1 MLGSF
6 RKFSG
11 SIYAKI
17 LLGIIIIPFIFWGMG
32 SSITGGSKNV
42 VVVIDKEKYSIQHFS
57 NFIKKTALK
66 KVEANDVE
74 GFLFAFISEKLI
86 EKEIEH
92 FGIKLSDNSLSK
104 LIRHQEQFKREN
116 KFSRTEY
123 EKFLIKNN
131 VTAINFESI
140 LSKEEKKKQL
150 LDFVGGGAS
159 PSKFLVN
166 ISYDKINQKRV
177 IELINLNDV
186 FKIQL
191 NFSEDQIKTYFENN
205 KNKYT
210 KIYKSVKL
218 LELSPKKL
226 VDNNEFN
233 DLFFKK
239 IDEIDDLIFGGEK
252 LNYIIQKFNLEKPN
266 SFTINEL
273 GKDINSK
280 INKKITKDLIEK
292 IFNIKEIEPTVLI
305 EDKNK
310 YFIVELVKTESI
322 QKDYRDDLIKKEI
335 LLDLGKKTKRK
346 LISEIVDKINKNNF
360 NKYDFDKLSKNENV
374 NIKKISLNNQNDDK
388 ILKKEIVNQ
397 IYTFPEKKVIIVN
410 DIGLSENFLIYIDKI
425 KNVTIDENSEE
436 YQKYFNLSKNQIVS
450 ELYNTYENY
459 IQKKYKI
466 DINYQA
472 LDAIKNSYN
481 Q

>member
-17 LLGIIIIPFIFWGMG
+17 LLGIIVVPFVFWGMG

-42 VVVIDKEKYSIQHFS
+42 VVVIDKEKYSTQHFS
-57 NFIKKTALK
+57 NFIKRTALK
-66 KVEANDVE
+66 KVEATDVE

-92 FGIKLSDNSLSK
+92 SGIKLSDNSLSR
-104 LIRHQEQFKREN
+104 LIKNQEHFKREN

-150 LDFVGGGAS
+150 LDFIGGGVS

-166 ISYDKINQKRV
+166 ISYDKINQKRA
-177 IELINLNDV
+177 IELISLDEV
-186 FKIQL
+186 FEKQL
-191 NFSEDQIKTYFENN
+191 NFSDDQVKMYFENN
-205 KNKYT
+205 KDKYT

-239 IDEIDDLIFGGEK
+239 IDEIDDLIFGGGK

-266 SFTINEL
+266 SFTIDEL

-280 INKKITKDLIEK
+280 MNKKITKDLIVK
-292 IFNIKEIEPTVLI
+292 IFNIEEIEPTVLI
-305 EDKNK
+305 EDKDK

-322 QKDYRDDLIKKEI
+322 QKDYGDDLIKKEI
-335 LLDLGKKTKRK
+335 LLDLSKKTKRK
-346 LISEIVDKINKNNF
+346 LITEIIDKINKNNF

-374 NIKKISLNNQNDDK
+374 NIKKISLNNLNDDK

-481 Q
+481 

>member
-17 LLGIIIIPFIFWGMG
+17 LLGIIIIPFVFWGMG

-150 LDFVGGGAS
+150 LDFIGGGAS

-205 KNKYT
+205 KNKYN

-280 INKKITKDLIEK
+280 MNKKITKDLIEK

-322 QKDYRDDLIKKEI
+322 QKGIGDDFIKKEI
-335 LLDLGKKTKRK
+335 LLDLGKKTKRR
-346 LISEIVDKINKNNF
+346 LITEIIVKINKNNF
-360 NKYDFDKLSKNENV
+360 NKYDFDKLSKDKNV

-436 YQKYFNLSKNQIVS
+436 YQKYFDLSKNQIVS

-481 Q
+481 

>member
-17 LLGIIIIPFIFWGMG
+17 LLGIIVIPFVFWGMG
-32 SSITGGSKNV
+32 STITGGSKNV
-42 VVVIDKEKYSIQHFS
+42 VVVIDKEKYSIQHFG
-57 NFIKKTALK
+57 NFIRRTALK

-92 FGIKLSDNSLSK
+92 FGIKLSDNSLTR
-104 LIRHQEQFKREN
+104 LIKNQEHFKREN

-150 LDFVGGGAS
+150 LDFIGGGVS

-166 ISYDKINQKRV
+166 ISYDKINQKRA
-177 IELINLNDV
+177 IELISLDEV
-186 FKIQL
+186 FEKQL
-191 NFSEDQIKTYFENN
+191 NFSDDQVKMYFENN
-205 KNKYT
+205 KDTYT
-210 KIYKSVKL
+210 KVYKSVKL
-218 LELSPKKL
+218 LELSPKRL
-226 VDNNEFN
+226 VDNNELN

-266 SFTINEL
+266 SFTIDEL

-280 INKKITKDLIEK
+280 INKKITKDLIVK
-292 IFNIKEIEPTVLI
+292 IFNIEEIEPTVLI
-305 EDKNK
+305 EVKDK

-374 NIKKISLNNQNDDK
+374 NIKKINLNNLNDNK
-388 ILKKEIVNQ
+388 ILKKEIVKQ

-410 DIGLSENFLIYIDKI
+410 DIGLSENLLIYIDKI

-436 YQKYFNLSKNQIVS
+436 YQKYFDLSKNQIVN

-466 DINYQA
+466 DINYQT

-481 Q
+481 

>member
-17 LLGIIIIPFIFWGMG
+17 LLGIIVVPFVFWGMG
-32 SSITGGSKNV
+32 STITGGSKNV
-42 VVVIDKEKYSIQHFS
+42 VVVIDKEKYSIQHFG
-57 NFIKKTALK
+57 NFIRRTALK

-74 GFLFAFISEKLI
+74 EFLFAFISEKLI

-92 FGIKLSDNSLSK
+92 FGIKLSDNSLTR
-104 LIRHQEQFKREN
+104 LIKNQEHFKREN

-150 LDFVGGGAS
+150 LDFIGGGVS

-166 ISYDKINQKRV
+166 ISYDKINQKRA
-177 IELINLNDV
+177 IELISLDEV
-186 FKIQL
+186 FEKQL
-191 NFSEDQIKTYFENN
+191 NFSDDQVKMYFENN
-205 KNKYT
+205 KDKYT
-210 KIYKSVKL
+210 KVYKSVKL

-226 VDNNEFN
+226 VDNNELN

-266 SFTINEL
+266 SFTIDEL

-280 INKKITKDLIEK
+280 MNKKITKDLIVK
-292 IFNIKEIEPTVLI
+292 IFNIEEIEPTILI
-305 EDKNK
+305 EDKDK

-436 YQKYFNLSKNQIVS
+436 YQKYFDLSKNQIVN

-466 DINYQA
+466 DINYQT
-472 LDAIKNSYN
+472 LDTIKNSYN
-481 Q
+481 

>member
-17 LLGIIIIPFIFWGMG
+17 LLGIIIIPFVFWGMG

-150 LDFVGGGAS
+150 LDFIGGGAS

-205 KNKYT
+205 KNKYN

-280 INKKITKDLIEK
+280 MNKKITKDLIEK

-322 QKDYRDDLIKKEI
+322 QKGIGDDFIKKEI
-335 LLDLGKKTKRK
+335 LLDLGKKTKRR
-346 LISEIVDKINKNNF
+346 LITEIIDKINKNNF
-360 NKYDFDKLSKNENV
+360 NKYDFDKLSKDKNV

-481 Q
+481 

>member
-17 LLGIIIIPFIFWGMG
+17 LLGIIIIPFVFWGMG

-42 VVVIDKEKYSIQHFS
+42 VVVIDKEKYSTQHFG
-57 NFIKKTALK
+57 NFIRRTALK
-66 KVEANDVE
+66 KVEANDIE

-92 FGIKLSDNSLSK
+92 FGIKLSDNSLTR
-104 LIRHQEQFKREN
+104 LIKNQEHFKREN

-150 LDFVGGGAS
+150 LDFIGGGVS

-166 ISYDKINQKRV
+166 ISYDKINQKRA
-177 IELINLNDV
+177 IELISLDEV
-186 FKIQL
+186 FEKQL
-191 NFSEDQIKTYFENN
+191 NFSDDQVKMYFENN
-205 KNKYT
+205 KDKYT

-226 VDNNEFN
+226 VDNNELN

-266 SFTINEL
+266 SFTIDEL

-280 INKKITKDLIEK
+280 MNKKITKDLIVK
-292 IFNIKEIEPTVLI
+292 IFNIEEIEPTILI
-305 EDKNK
+305 EDKDK

-374 NIKKISLNNQNDDK
+374 NIKKISLNNLNDDK
-388 ILKKEIVNQ
+388 ILKKEIVKQ

-436 YQKYFNLSKNQIVS
+436 YQKYFDLSKNQIVN

-466 DINYQA
+466 DINYQT
-472 LDAIKNSYN
+472 LDTIKNSYN
-481 Q
+481 

>member
-150 LDFVGGGAS
+150 LDFIGGGAS

-205 KNKYT
+205 KNKYN

-280 INKKITKDLIEK
+280 MNKKITKNLIEK

-322 QKDYRDDLIKKEI
+322 QKGIGDDFIKKEI
-335 LLDLGKKTKRK
+335 LLDLGKKTKRR
-346 LISEIVDKINKNNF
+346 LITEIIVKINKNNF
-360 NKYDFDKLSKNENV
+360 NKYDFDKLSKDKNV

-410 DIGLSENFLIYIDKI
+410 DIDLSENFLIYIDKI

-481 Q
+481 

>member
-17 LLGIIIIPFIFWGMG
+17 LLGIIIIPFVFWGMG

-205 KNKYT
+205 KNKYN

-239 IDEIDDLIFGGEK
+239 IDEIDDLIFGGKK

-280 INKKITKDLIEK
+280 MNKKITKDLIEK

-322 QKDYRDDLIKKEI
+322 QIGIGDDFIKKEI
-335 LLDLGKKTKRK
+335 LLDLGKKTKRR
-346 LISEIVDKINKNNF
+346 LITEIIVKINKNNF
-360 NKYDFDKLSKNENV
+360 NKYDFDKLSKDKNV

-481 Q
+481 

>member
-150 LDFVGGGAS
+150 LDFIGGGAS

-205 KNKYT
+205 KNKYN

-280 INKKITKDLIEK
+280 MNKKITKDLIEK

-322 QKDYRDDLIKKEI
+322 QKGIGDDFIKKEI
-335 LLDLGKKTKRK
+335 LLDLGKKTKRR
-346 LISEIVDKINKNNF
+346 LITEIIDKINKNNF
-360 NKYDFDKLSKNENV
+360 NKYDFDKLSKDKNV

-481 Q
+481 

>member
-205 KNKYT
+205 KNKYN

-280 INKKITKDLIEK
+280 MNKKITKDLIEE

-322 QKDYRDDLIKKEI
+322 QKGIGDDFIKKEI
-335 LLDLGKKTKRK
+335 LLDLGKKTKRR
-346 LISEIVDKINKNNF
+346 LITEIIDKINKNNF
-360 NKYDFDKLSKNENV
+360 NKYDFDKLSKDKNV

-410 DIGLSENFLIYIDKI
+410 DIDLSENFLIYIDKI

-481 Q
+481 

>member
-74 GFLFAFISEKLI
+74 GFLFSFISEKLI

-150 LDFVGGGAS
+150 LDFIGGGAS

-205 KNKYT
+205 KNKYN

-280 INKKITKDLIEK
+280 MNKKITKDLIEK

-322 QKDYRDDLIKKEI
+322 QKGIEDDFIKKEI
-335 LLDLGKKTKRK
+335 LLDLGKKTKRR
-346 LISEIVDKINKNNF
+346 LITEIIDKINKNNF
-360 NKYDFDKLSKNENV
+360 NKYDFDKLSKDKNV

-481 Q
+481 

>member
-17 LLGIIIIPFIFWGMG
+17 LLGIIIIPFVFWGMG

-150 LDFVGGGAS
+150 LDFIGGGAS

-205 KNKYT
+205 KNKYN

-280 INKKITKDLIEK
+280 MNKKITKDLIEK

-322 QKDYRDDLIKKEI
+322 QIGIGDDFIKKEI
-335 LLDLGKKTKRK
+335 LLDLGKKTKRR
-346 LISEIVDKINKNNF
+346 LITEIIDKINKNNF
-360 NKYDFDKLSKNENV
+360 NKYDFDKLSKDKNV

-410 DIGLSENFLIYIDKI
+410 DIDLSENFLIYIDKI

-481 Q
+481 

>member
-205 KNKYT
+205 KNKYN

-280 INKKITKDLIEK
+280 MNKKITKDLIEK

-322 QKDYRDDLIKKEI
+322 QIGIGDDFIKKEI
-335 LLDLGKKTKRK
+335 LLDLGKKTKRR
-346 LISEIVDKINKNNF
+346 LITEIIDKINKNNF
-360 NKYDFDKLSKNENV
+360 NKYDFDKLSKDKNV

-410 DIGLSENFLIYIDKI
+410 DIDLSENFLIYIDKI

-481 Q
+481 

>member
-17 LLGIIIIPFIFWGMG
+17 LLGIIIIPFVFWGMG

-42 VVVIDKEKYSIQHFS
+42 VVVIDKEKYSIQHFG
-57 NFIKKTALK
+57 NFIKRTALK
-66 KVEANDVE
+66 KGEASDVE
-74 GFLFAFISEKLI
+74 EFLFAFISEKLI

-92 FGIKLSDNSLSK
+92 FGIKLSDNSLTR
-104 LIRHQEQFKREN
+104 LIKNQEQFKREN

-150 LDFVGGGAS
+150 LDFIGSGAS

-166 ISYDKINQKRV
+166 ISYDKINQKRA
-177 IELINLNDV
+177 IELISLDEV
-186 FKIQL
+186 FEKQL
-191 NFSEDQIKTYFENN
+191 NFSDDQVKMYFENN
-205 KNKYT
+205 KDKYI
-210 KIYKSVKL
+210 KIYKSIKL

-266 SFTINEL
+266 SFTINDL

-280 INKKITKDLIEK
+280 MNKKITKDLIEK

-305 EDKNK
+305 ENKNK

-322 QKDYRDDLIKKEI
+322 QRDYGDDLVKKEI

-346 LISEIVDKINKNNF
+346 LITEIIDKINKNNF
-360 NKYDFDKLSKNENV
+360 NKYDFDKLSKDKNV
-374 NIKKISLNNQNDDK
+374 NIKKISLNSQNDDK

-410 DIGLSENFLIYIDKI
+410 NISLSENFLIYIDKI

-466 DINYQA
+466 DINYQT
-472 LDAIKNSYN
+472 LDVIKNSYN
-481 Q
+481 

>member
-150 LDFVGGGAS
+150 LDFIGGGAS

-205 KNKYT
+205 KNKYN

-280 INKKITKDLIEK
+280 MNKKITKDLIEK

-305 EDKNK
+305 EDQEK

-322 QKDYRDDLIKKEI
+322 QKGIGDDFIKKEI
-335 LLDLGKKTKRK
+335 LLDLGKKTKRR
-346 LISEIVDKINKNNF
+346 LITEIIVKINKNNF
-360 NKYDFDKLSKNENV
+360 NKYDFDKLSKDKNV

-436 YQKYFNLSKNQIVS
+436 YQKYFDLSKNQIVS

-481 Q
+481 

>member
-17 LLGIIIIPFIFWGMG
+17 LLGIIIIPFVFWGMG

-150 LDFVGGGAS
+150 LDFIGGGAS

-186 FKIQL
+186 FKIKL

-205 KNKYT
+205 KNKYN

-280 INKKITKDLIEK
+280 MNKKITKDLIEK

-322 QKDYRDDLIKKEI
+322 QKGIGDDFIKKEI
-335 LLDLGKKTKRK
+335 LLDLGKKTKRR
-346 LISEIVDKINKNNF
+346 LITEIIDKINKNNF
-360 NKYDFDKLSKNENV
+360 NKYDFDKLSKDKNV

-425 KNVTIDENSEE
+425 KNVTIDENSGE

-481 Q
+481 

>member
-17 LLGIIIIPFIFWGMG
+17 LLGIIVVPFVFWGMG
-32 SSITGGSKNV
+32 STITGGSKNV
-42 VVVIDKEKYSIQHFS
+42 VVVIDKEKYSTQHFG
-57 NFIKKTALK
+57 NFIRRTALK

-92 FGIKLSDNSLSK
+92 FGIKLSDNSLSR
-104 LIRHQEQFKREN
+104 LIKNHEHFKREN

-150 LDFVGGGAS
+150 LDFIGGGVS

-166 ISYDKINQKRV
+166 ISYDKINQKRA
-177 IELINLNDV
+177 IELISLDEV
-186 FKIQL
+186 FEKQL
-191 NFSEDQIKTYFENN
+191 NFSDDQVKIYFENN
-205 KNKYT
+205 KDKYT
-210 KIYKSVKL
+210 KVYKTVKL

-226 VDNNEFN
+226 VDNNELN

-252 LNYIIQKFNLEKPN
+252 LNNIIQKFNLEKPN
-266 SFTINEL
+266 SFTIDEL

-280 INKKITKDLIEK
+280 MNKKITKDLIVK
-292 IFNIKEIEPTVLI
+292 IFNIEEIEPTILI
-305 EDKNK
+305 EDKDK

-322 QKDYRDDLIKKEI
+322 QKDYRGDLIKKEI

-374 NIKKISLNNQNDDK
+374 NIKKISLNNLNDDK
-388 ILKKEIVNQ
+388 ILKKEIVKQ

-436 YQKYFNLSKNQIVS
+436 YQKYFDLSKNQIVN

-466 DINYQA
+466 DINYQT
-472 LDAIKNSYN
+472 LDTIKNSYN
-481 Q
+481 

>member
-17 LLGIIIIPFIFWGMG
+17 LLGIIIIPFVFWGMG

-150 LDFVGGGAS
+150 LDFIGGGAS

-205 KNKYT
+205 KNKYN

-280 INKKITKDLIEK
+280 MNKKITKDLIEK

-322 QKDYRDDLIKKEI
+322 QKGIGDDFIKKEI
-335 LLDLGKKTKRK
+335 LLDLGKKTKRR
-346 LISEIVDKINKNNF
+346 LITEIIVKINKNNF
-360 NKYDFDKLSKNENV
+360 NKYDFDKLSKDKNV
-374 NIKKISLNNQNDDK
+374 NIKKISLNNKNDDK

-481 Q
+481 

>member
-205 KNKYT
+205 KNKYN

-280 INKKITKDLIEK
+280 MNKKITKDLIEK

-322 QKDYRDDLIKKEI
+322 QIGIGDDFIKKEI
-335 LLDLGKKTKRK
+335 LLDLGKKTKRR
-346 LISEIVDKINKNNF
+346 LITEIIVKINKNNF
-360 NKYDFDKLSKNENV
+360 NKYDFDKLSKDKNV

-410 DIGLSENFLIYIDKI
+410 DIDLSENFLIYIDKI

-481 Q
+481 

>member
-186 FKIQL
+186 FKKQL
-191 NFSEDQIKTYFENN
+191 NFSEDQIKAYFENN
-205 KNKYT
+205 KNNYI

-280 INKKITKDLIEK
+280 MNKKITKDLIEK

-322 QKDYRDDLIKKEI
+322 QKGIEDDFIRKEI
-335 LLDLGKKTKRK
+335 LLDLGKKTKRR
-346 LISEIVDKINKNNF
+346 LITEIIDKINKNNF
-360 NKYDFDKLSKNENV
+360 NKYDFDKLSKDKNV

-481 Q
+481 

>member
-17 LLGIIIIPFIFWGMG
+17 LLGIIIIPFVFWGMG

-205 KNKYT
+205 KNKYN

-233 DLFFKK
+233 DLFFKR

-280 INKKITKDLIEK
+280 MNNEITKDLIEK

-322 QKDYRDDLIKKEI
+322 QIGIGDDFIKKEI
-335 LLDLGKKTKRK
+335 LLDLGKKTKRR
-346 LISEIVDKINKNNF
+346 LITEIIVKINKNNF
-360 NKYDFDKLSKNENV
+360 NKYDFDKLSKDKNV

-410 DIGLSENFLIYIDKI
+410 DIDLSENFLIYIDKI

-481 Q
+481 

>member
-92 FGIKLSDNSLSK
+92 FGIKLSDNSLTR
-104 LIRHQEQFKREN
+104 LIKNQEHFKREN

-150 LDFVGGGAS
+150 LDFIGGGAS

-166 ISYDKINQKRV
+166 ISYDKINQKRA
-177 IELINLNDV
+177 IELISLDEV
-186 FKIQL
+186 FEKQL
-191 NFSEDQIKTYFENN
+191 NFSDDQVKMYFENN
-205 KNKYT
+205 KDKYT
-210 KIYKSVKL
+210 KVYKSVKL

-226 VDNNEFN
+226 VDNNELN

-266 SFTINEL
+266 SFTIDEL

-280 INKKITKDLIEK
+280 MNKKITKDLIVK
-292 IFNIKEIEPTVLI
+292 IFNIEEIEPTILI
-305 EDKNK
+305 EDKDK

-322 QKDYRDDLIKKEI
+322 QKDYRGDLIKKEI
-335 LLDLGKKTKRK
+335 LLDLGKKTKRR
-346 LISEIVDKINKNNF
+346 LITEIIDKINKNNF

-374 NIKKISLNNQNDDK
+374 NIKKINLNNLSDDK

-481 Q
+481 

>member
-17 LLGIIIIPFIFWGMG
+17 LLGIIVIPFVFWGMG
-32 SSITGGSKNV
+32 STITGGSKNV
-42 VVVIDKEKYSIQHFS
+42 VVVIDKEKYSIQHFG
-57 NFIKKTALK
+57 NFIRRTALK

-92 FGIKLSDNSLSK
+92 FGIKLSDNSLSR
-104 LIRHQEQFKREN
+104 LIKNQEHFKREN

-150 LDFVGGGAS
+150 LDFIGGGVS

-166 ISYDKINQKRV
+166 ISYDKINQKRA
-177 IELINLNDV
+177 IELISLDEV
-186 FKIQL
+186 FEKQL
-191 NFSEDQIKTYFENN
+191 NFSDDQVKMYFENN
-205 KNKYT
+205 KDKYT
-210 KIYKSVKL
+210 KVYKSVKL

-226 VDNNEFN
+226 VDNNELN

-266 SFTINEL
+266 SFTIDEL

-280 INKKITKDLIEK
+280 MNKKITKDLIVK
-292 IFNIKEIEPTVLI
+292 IFNIEEIEPTILI
-305 EDKNK
+305 EDKDK

-346 LISEIVDKINKNNF
+346 LISEIIDKINKNNF

-374 NIKKISLNNQNDDK
+374 NIKKISLNNLNDDK
-388 ILKKEIVNQ
+388 ILKKEIVKQ

-436 YQKYFNLSKNQIVS
+436 YQKYFDLSKNQIVN

-466 DINYQA
+466 DINYQT
-472 LDAIKNSYN
+472 LDTIKNSYN
-481 Q
+481 

>member
-42 VVVIDKEKYSIQHFS
+42 VVVIDKEKYSTQHFG
-57 NFIKKTALK
+57 NFIRRTALK

-74 GFLFAFISEKLI
+74 GFLFAFINEKLI

-92 FGIKLSDNSLSK
+92 SGIKLSDNSLTR
-104 LIRHQEQFKREN
+104 LIKNQERFKREN

-123 EKFLIKNN
+123 EKFLIKHN

-150 LDFVGGGAS
+150 LDFIGGGVS

-166 ISYDKINQKRV
+166 ISYDKINQKRA
-177 IELINLNDV
+177 IELISLDEV
-186 FKIQL
+186 FEKQL
-191 NFSEDQIKTYFENN
+191 NFSDDQVKMYFENN
-205 KNKYT
+205 KDKYT
-210 KIYKSVKL
+210 KVYKSVKL

-226 VDNNEFN
+226 VDNNELN

-266 SFTINEL
+266 SFTIDEL

-280 INKKITKDLIEK
+280 MNKKITKDLIVK
-292 IFNIKEIEPTVLI
+292 IFNIEEIEPTILI
-305 EDKNK
+305 EDKDK

-360 NKYDFDKLSKNENV
+360 NKYEFDELSKNENV
-374 NIKKISLNNQNDDK
+374 NIKKISLNNLNDDK
-388 ILKKEIVNQ
+388 ILKKEIVKQ

-436 YQKYFNLSKNQIVS
+436 YQKYFNLSKNQIVR

-459 IQKKYKI
+459 IDKKYKI
-466 DINYQA
+466 DINYQT
-472 LDAIKNSYN
+472 LDTIKNSYN
-481 Q
+481 

>member
-17 LLGIIIIPFIFWGMG
+17 LLGIIIIPFVFWGMG

-205 KNKYT
+205 KNKYN

-280 INKKITKDLIEK
+280 MNKKITKDLIEK

-322 QKDYRDDLIKKEI
+322 QKGIGDDFIKKEI
-335 LLDLGKKTKRK
+335 LLDLGKKTKRR
-346 LISEIVDKINKNNF
+346 LITEIIDKINKNNF
-360 NKYDFDKLSKNENV
+360 NKYDFDKLSKDKNV

-410 DIGLSENFLIYIDKI
+410 DIDLSENFLIYIDKI

-481 Q
+481 

>member
-150 LDFVGGGAS
+150 LDFIGGGAS

-205 KNKYT
+205 KNKYN

-280 INKKITKDLIEK
+280 MNKKITKDLIEK

-322 QKDYRDDLIKKEI
+322 QIGIGDDFIKKEI
-335 LLDLGKKTKRK
+335 LLDLGKKTKRR
-346 LISEIVDKINKNNF
+346 LITEIIVKINKNNF
-360 NKYDFDKLSKNENV
+360 NKYDFDKLSKDKNV

-410 DIGLSENFLIYIDKI
+410 DIDLSENFLIYIDKI

-481 Q
+481 

>member
-17 LLGIIIIPFIFWGMG
+17 LLGIIIIPFVFWGMG

-150 LDFVGGGAS
+150 LDFIGGGAS

-205 KNKYT
+205 KNKYN

-252 LNYIIQKFNLEKPN
+252 LNYIIQKFNLETPN

-273 GKDINSK
+273 GEDINSK
-280 INKKITKDLIEK
+280 MNKKITKDLIEK

-322 QKDYRDDLIKKEI
+322 QIGIGDDFIKKEI
-335 LLDLGKKTKRK
+335 LLDLGKKTKRR
-346 LISEIVDKINKNNF
+346 LITEIIVKINKNNF
-360 NKYDFDKLSKNENV
+360 NKYDFDKLSKDKNV

-410 DIGLSENFLIYIDKI
+410 DIDLSENFLIYIDKI

-481 Q
+481 

>member
-17 LLGIIIIPFIFWGMG
+17 LLGIIIIPFVFWGMG

-42 VVVIDKEKYSIQHFS
+42 VVVIDKEKYSIQHFG
-57 NFIKKTALK
+57 NFIKRTALK
-66 KVEANDVE
+66 TVKANDVE
-74 GFLFAFISEKLI
+74 EYLFAFISEKLI

-92 FGIKLSDNSLSK
+92 FGIKLSDNSLTR
-104 LIRHQEQFKREN
+104 LIKHQEHFKREN

-123 EKFLIKNN
+123 EKFLLKNN
-131 VTAINFESI
+131 VTAANFEFI

-150 LDFVGGGAS
+150 LDFIGGGVF

-166 ISYDKINQKRV
+166 ISYDKVNQKRT

-186 FKIQL
+186 FEKQL
-191 NFSEDQIKTYFENN
+191 SFSEDQIKTYFENN

-218 LELSPKKL
+218 LELSPKEL
-226 VDNNEFN
+226 VNNDEFS

-252 LNYIIQKFNLEKPN
+252 LNYIIQKFNLKKPN
-266 SFTINEL
+266 SFTVNEL

-280 INKKITKDLIEK
+280 MNKKITKDLIKK
-292 IFNIKEIEPTVLI
+292 IFNIEEIQPTILI
-305 EDKNK
+305 EDKDK
-310 YFIVELVKTESI
+310 YFIIELVKTENI
-322 QKDYRDDLIKKEI
+322 QKDYRDDFTEKEI
-335 LLDLGKKTKRK
+335 LLDLGKETKRK
-346 LISEIVDKINKNNF
+346 LNSEIIDKINKNNF

-388 ILKKEIVNQ
+388 ILKKEIIKQ

-425 KNVTIDENSEE
+425 KNVTIDESSEK
-436 YQKYFNLSKNQIVS
+436 YQTYFNLSKNQIVN

-472 LDAIKNSYN
+472 LDTVKNSYN
-481 Q
+481 

>member
-42 VVVIDKEKYSIQHFS
+42 VVVIDKEKYSIQHFG
-57 NFIKKTALK
+57 NFIRRTALK

-92 FGIKLSDNSLSK
+92 SGIKLSDNSLSR
-104 LIRHQEQFKREN
+104 LIKNQEHFKREN

-150 LDFVGGGAS
+150 LDFIGGGVS

-166 ISYDKINQKRV
+166 ISYDKINQKRA
-177 IELINLNDV
+177 IELISLDEV
-186 FKIQL
+186 FEKQL
-191 NFSEDQIKTYFENN
+191 NFSDDQVKKYFENN
-205 KNKYT
+205 KDKYT
-210 KIYKSVKL
+210 KVYKSVKL

-226 VDNNEFN
+226 VDNNELN

-266 SFTINEL
+266 SFTIDEL

-280 INKKITKDLIEK
+280 MNKKITKDLIVK
-292 IFNIKEIEPTVLI
+292 IFNIEEIEPTILI
-305 EDKNK
+305 EDKDK

-346 LISEIVDKINKNNF
+346 LISEIIDKINKNNF

-374 NIKKISLNNQNDDK
+374 NIKKISLNNLNDDK
-388 ILKKEIVNQ
+388 ILKKEIVKQ

-436 YQKYFNLSKNQIVS
+436 YQKYFDLSKNQIVN

-459 IQKKYKI
+459 IDKKYKI
-466 DINYQA
+466 DINYQT
-472 LDAIKNSYN
+472 LDTIKNSYN
-481 Q
+481 